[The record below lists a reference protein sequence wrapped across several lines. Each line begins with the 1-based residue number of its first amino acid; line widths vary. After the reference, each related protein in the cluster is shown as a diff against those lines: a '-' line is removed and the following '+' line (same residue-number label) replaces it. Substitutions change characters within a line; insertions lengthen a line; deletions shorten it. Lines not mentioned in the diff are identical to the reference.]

1 MQLEAASF
9 ADKFRGPDDLDHDA
23 ELGYTP
29 DEEVLREGDP
39 ESSEQV

>member
-9 ADKFRGPDDLDHDA
+9 VDYFRGPDLLDREA

-29 DEEVLREGDP
+29 DE
-39 ESSEQV
+39 